1 MGGHLDTVSDIAT
14 IIAMARDIVF
24 FLLLAVALIVVLV
37 LFRKVSAL
45 LDSVKRTVKDAENV
59 ISTVSDKVVGRATA
73 GSGVAFGAG
82 KVGAFLLGLRR
93 RGKGGGRNGE

>member
-1 MGGHLDTVSDIAT
+1 MDTVSDVAT

-24 FLLLAVALIVVLV
+24 FLLLVVALLVILV

-45 LDSVKRTVKDAENV
+45 LDSVKRTIKGAEDV
-59 ISTVSDKVVGRATA
+59 ISTVSDKVVRPATA
-73 GSGVAFGAG
+73 GSGVAFGVG

-93 RGKGGGRNGE
+93 RGKGGKRNGE

>member
-1 MGGHLDTVSDIAT
+1 MDTVSDVAT

-24 FLLLAVALIVVLV
+24 FLLLAVVLLVILV

-45 LDSVKRTVKDAENV
+45 LDSVKRTVKDAEDV
-59 ISTVSDKVVGRATA
+59 IFVVSDKVVGRATA
-73 GSGVAFGAG
+73 GSGVAYGAG

-93 RGKGGGRNGE
+93 RGKKGGRNGE